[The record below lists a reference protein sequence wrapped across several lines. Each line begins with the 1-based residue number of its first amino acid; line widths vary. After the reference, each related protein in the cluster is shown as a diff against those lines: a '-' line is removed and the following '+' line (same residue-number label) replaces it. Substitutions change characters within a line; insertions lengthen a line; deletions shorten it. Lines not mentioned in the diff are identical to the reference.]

1 MATHSSIPG
10 WKIPWTEN
18 PGGPQSM
25 GLWRVRHNWDTNT
38 FTLHFY
44 SWRFFKCTA
53 RGGGKVFFSFE
64 AKKENHSSKPSR
76 SDCEI
81 FNPVQSPQVSFFFL
95 FLFLFLQW
103 SKKSK
108 SNPSYRKQDSDGY
121 KGSDLKQKSL
131 LPPTSNICASQKT
144 KITGPENTTARI
156 TKIHSST
163 GGWRQERQVR
173 G

>member
-1 MATHSSIPG
+1 MGHSPWGCEESDTTEIP
-10 WKIPWTEN
+10 TL
-18 PGGPQSM
+18 S
-25 GLWRVRHNWDTNT
+25 LFT
-38 FTLHFY
+38 FTV
-44 SWRFFKCTA
+44 
-53 RGGGKVFFSFE
+53 GGSLNVQLGVVGKSFSL
-64 AKKENHSSKPSR
+64 SR
-76 SDCEI
+76 RRRKI
-81 FNPVQSPQVSFFFL
+81 TPQNPADLTVRSLILCNLLKSHFFFL

-156 TKIHSST
+156 TKIHSSK
-163 GGWRQERQVR
+163 GG
-173 G
+173 